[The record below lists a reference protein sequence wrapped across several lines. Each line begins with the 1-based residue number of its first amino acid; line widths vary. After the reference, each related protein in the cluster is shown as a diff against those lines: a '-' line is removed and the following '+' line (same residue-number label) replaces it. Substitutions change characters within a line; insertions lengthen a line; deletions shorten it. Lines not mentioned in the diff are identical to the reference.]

1 MKGWKHI
8 SVLRA
13 VFAFILMAVFSAI
26 AAISAVAQEDGND
39 PIGGGGGGGG
49 GGDTATGLH
58 WRVISGP
65 NAWAQFSSLPSYVW
79 GMDQITISDE
89 DLALCQA
96 SENVWF
102 VIASNRS
109 PDAWIANAWSIGYGD
124 AIVNFAHNGHDVYTP
139 RGATASSTSFN
150 DAITEWNAGNSLWLR
165 ERTTLVCSGAMG
177 EVQTVTETEY
187 NTETESASV
196 TGVYGYNTS
205 ITPQF
210 SAHSPLEA
218 QSGAPQKTAFGDLF
232 DTYFTIEVD
241 PVTMTYTVV
250 PKGGTILPDDLIAQ
264 ANAALMNDST
274 MITHQTVDL
283 NAANQAGMADGG
295 VLNVNEFTQE
305 VTISASS
312 TQYEERYRECK
323 QISTDGGATWTT
335 LSCGPWSSWTQV
347 DDVAAVPTGTAP
359 VQYQTGF
366 WQMIS
371 VHCNLPGFQDLM
383 ASVSGESEV
392 STGDGNIAATATSQV
407 YTTQPAVLDFGQ
419 PGTPS
424 ADPGFYDKECS
435 IDCVANPAGA
445 DATTDNGAVTNVRGT
460 DPTGGTVEKYG
471 ASADGV
477 NGNYMEFFR
486 DNQPNSLTLDVW
498 YPSDGT
504 HVDYDGHAPLTTT
517 VSRWAEGTPSID
529 GSGAGKF
536 TLKDAEGNSVFSET
550 GNTLPQMNWHPVA
563 DTPTSDY
570 LVESPTSGVLAGL
583 HRDFTAQATWA
594 SDKDAPQV
602 LNFKWEY
609 APNMRSYFPTTGLG
623 FGEGSTKRTGSSAEH
638 WSPVD
643 VECYAQ
649 FGQDTSVDT
658 TLQVHGSTGTGTT
671 NTLDDGLLNH
681 SGSGL
686 PDDNANNLFIQFVRS
701 TTE

>member
-1 MKGWKHI
+1 MKGWKHF

-13 VFAFILMAVFSAI
+13 MLAFVLMAAF
-26 AAISAVAQEDGND
+26 AATAAMPASAQEDDD

-49 GGDTATGLH
+49 GGATATGLH

-65 NAWAQFSSLPSYVW
+65 NAWAQFASLPSYVW

-102 VIASNRS
+102 VIAANM
-109 PDAWIANAWSIGYGD
+109 PYDNWMANAWSIGSGD
-124 AIVNFAHNGHDVYTP
+124 AIVNFAHNGHDIYSP
-139 RGATASSTSFN
+139 RDATASSASFN

-165 ERTTLVCSGAMG
+165 ERTTLVCSGTMG
-177 EVQTVTETEY
+177 ELQTVTETEY
-187 NTETESASV
+187 NTESETSTV
-196 TGVYGYNTS
+196 TGIYGYNTS

-210 SAHSPLEA
+210 SANSPLEA
-218 QSGAPQKTAFGDLF
+218 QSGTPLKTSFGDLF

-241 PVTMTYTVV
+241 PITMTYTVV
-250 PKGGTILPDDLIAQ
+250 PKGGTILPDDLVAQ
-264 ANAALMNDST
+264 AEAAIAADTAMG
-274 MITHQTVDL
+274 HQTVDL
-283 NAANQAGMADGG
+283 SPVNQAGMADGG
-295 VLNVNEFTQE
+295 VLNFNEFTQE
-305 VTISASS
+305 VSITASS
-312 TQYEERYRECK
+312 TQYEERYRECD
-323 QISTDGGATWTT
+323 QISTDGGVTWTT
-335 LSCGPWSSWTQV
+335 LTCGPWSAWTEV
-347 DDVAAVPTGTAP
+347 DDVAAVPSATAP
-359 VQYQTGF
+359 IQYQTGF

-383 ASVSGESEV
+383 DSVTGETVV
-392 STGDGNIAATATSQV
+392 STGDGNLAATATSRV

-424 ADPGFYDKECS
+424 ADRGFFDKECS
-435 IDCVANPAGA
+435 IECVADPDGA
-445 DATTDNGAVTNVRGT
+445 NATAANGAVSNARAT
-460 DPTGGTVEKYG
+460 DPDGGTVEKYG
-471 ASADGV
+471 ATADGV

-486 DNQPNSLTLDVW
+486 DNQPNDLTLDVW

-504 HVDYDGHAPLTTT
+504 YVDYDGHAPLTTT

-529 GSGAGKF
+529 GSGAGTF
-536 TLKDAEGNSVFSET
+536 ILKDAEGNSVFNST
-550 GNTLPQMNWHPVA
+550 GNTLTQTNWHPTA
-563 DTPTSDY
+563 ETPESDY
-570 LVESPTSGVLAGL
+570 LVSSPTSGVLAGL

-594 SDKDAPQV
+594 SDSGAPQV

-609 APNMRSYFPTTGLG
+609 APLIRSYFPTTGLG
-623 FGEGSTKRTGSSAEH
+623 FTTGSAKEVGASSAH
-638 WSPVD
+638 WSNVE

-681 SGSGL
+681 SGSSL